1 MTTGGE
7 SHYGRMV
14 QAMDT
19 LAMAF
24 LDPEGRISSW
34 NAGAVRIFG
43 YAADEIVGRPF
54 ESLFMPEQ
62 RAAGRPAQA
71 LDAARQKGSVEE
83 TGWLLVKQD
92 RRVWARTLL
101 EAVRDDA
108 GTQIGY
114 AYMARDIPWP
124 SQDDEMRGNNEKQ
137 FGLLLQGVRDY
148 AIYMLDPQGHVA
160 SWNAGAERI
169 KGYRENEVLG
179 RHFSQFYSEEDADA
193 GKPATNLE
201 IARKEGMYEGEGWRV
216 RKDGSRFWA
225 HVVIDRLTDEHGRIV
240 GFAKITRDVTDKKRA
255 EHELAVAREALFQ
268 AQKTEAIGQLTGGVA
283 HDFNNLLMAV
293 MGNLELLGKW
303 LPDAPRP
310 QSLLDNAM
318 AGAQRGVAL
327 TRRMLAFARRQELY
341 PRPVDVPLLVHGM
354 ADLLRRSLGPEVR
367 VGTRFPL
374 QLPHVL
380 IDANQLELALLN
392 LAVNGRD
399 AMPQGGRL
407 EIGAQAEH
415 VGAGHPTALAPGEYV
430 CLWIADEGHGM
441 DEETIQ
447 RATEPFFTTK
457 GVGKG
462 TGLGLSMAFGLAEQ
476 SGGRLLLHSQLGK
489 GTTVEI
495 WLPVAPAA
503 AVAAATPAPAA
514 PEKEAP
520 DIDLHTDAPL
530 TVLVVDDDEL
540 VLMSTMAMA
549 EDLGCR
555 VHGVTS
561 AEEALAYVE
570 SGSEVDVVVTD
581 QAMPG
586 MTGAR
591 LARLLR
597 ERRPTLPIVL
607 ASGYAELP
615 GVPVPGLVRL
625 GKPFTRRELR
635 RSIDESLA
643 REGVTDHTR

>member
-1 MTTGGE
+1 MSMGGE
-7 SHYGRMV
+7 NNYGQMT
-14 QAMDT
+14 QALDT
-19 LAMAF
+19 LALVF
-24 LDPEGRISSW
+24 LDPQGWIGSW
-34 NAGAVRIFG
+34 NAGAARIFG
-43 YAADEIVGRPF
+43 HAAEEIVGEPF
-54 ESLFMPEQ
+54 EVLFTPES
-62 RAAGRPAQA
+62 RAAGRPTQA
-71 LDAARQKGSVEE
+71 LENARQHGREEE
-83 TGWLLVKQD
+83 TGWRLA
-92 RRVWARTLL
+92 RNGERVWVPPIL
-101 EAVRDDA
+101 EAVRDEA
-108 GTQIGY
+108 GTLLGY
-114 AYMARDIPWP
+114 GHVARDVPR
-124 SQDDEMRGNNEKQ
+124 SSMDEGIFDSSEKQ
-137 FGLLLQGVRDY
+137 FGLLIQGVRDY

-169 KGYRENEVLG
+169 KGYREDEVLG
-179 RHFSQFYSEEDADA
+179 KHFSQFYSPEDANA
-193 GKPATNLE
+193 GRPGGNLE
-201 IARKEGMYEGEGWRV
+201 FARRHGVYEGEGRRV

-225 HVVIDRLTDEHGRIV
+225 HVVIDRLDDAQGRTK
-240 GFAKITRDVTDKKRA
+240 GFAKITRDVSEKKRA
-255 EHELAVAREALFQ
+255 EQELATAREALFQ
-268 AQKTEAIGQLTGGVA
+268 SQKSEAIGQLTGGVA

-318 AGAQRGVAL
+318 AGARRGVAL
-327 TRRMLAFARRQELY
+327 TRRMLAFARRQELH
-341 PRPVDVPLLVHGM
+341 PRRVDVPLLVRGM

-399 AMPQGGRL
+399 AMPQGGWL

-415 VGAGHPTALAPGEYV
+415 VAAGHATALAPGEYV

-462 TGLGLSMAFGLAEQ
+462 TGLGLSMAYGLAEQ
-476 SGGRLLLHSQLGK
+476 SGGRLMLQSQPGK

-495 WLPVAPAA
+495 WLPVAPASLA
-503 AVAAATPAPAA
+503 EAAAPPVREEDAVEPERRAA
-514 PEKEAP
+514 TS
-520 DIDLHTDAPL
+520 LF
-530 TVLVVDDDEL
+530 VLVVDDDEL
-540 VLMSTMAMA
+540 VLLSTMAMA
-549 EDLGCR
+549 EDMGHR
-555 VHGVTS
+555 VHGVTC
-561 AEEALAYVE
+561 AEDALAYVD
-570 SGSEVDVVVTD
+570 GGGEVDVLVTD
-581 QAMPG
+581 HAMPG

-597 ERRPTLPIVL
+597 ERQPTLPIVL

-615 GVPVPGLVRL
+615 DVPVPDLVRL
-625 GKPFTRRELR
+625 GKPFTKRDLH
-635 RSIDESLA
+635 RSIEESVA
-643 REGVTDHTR
+643 REGVTDTP

>member
-1 MTTGGE
+1 MATAGE
-7 SHYGRMV
+7 SIYGRMV
-14 QAMDT
+14 QAIDT
-19 LAMAF
+19 LAMAM
-24 LDPEGRISSW
+24 LDPDGRIASW
-34 NAGAVRIFG
+34 NAGAGRVFG
-43 YAADEIVGRPF
+43 HAAGQIIGQPF
-54 ESLFMPEQ
+54 ETLFTPED
-62 RAAGRPAQA
+62 RAAGRPAHA
-71 LDAARQKGSVEE
+71 LDAARRDGSHEE
-83 TGWLLVKQD
+83 TGWCLGAHD
-92 RRVWARTLL
+92 RRVWARTIL
-101 EAVRDDA
+101 EAVRDEA
-108 GTQIGY
+108 GGLLGY
-114 AYMARDIPWP
+114 AYLARDVPRP
-124 SQDDEMRGNNEKQ
+124 SEGDAMFGSNEKQ
-137 FGLLLQGVRDY
+137 FSLLLQGVRDY
-148 AIYMLDPQGHVA
+148 AIYMLDPQGRVA
-160 SWNAGAERI
+160 SWNAGAQRI
-169 KGYRENEVLG
+169 KGYREAEVLG
-179 RHFSQFYSEEDADA
+179 KHFGQFYTGEDAAA
-193 GKPATNLE
+193 GRPEGNLE
-201 IARKEGMYEGEGWRV
+201 IARRQGMYEGEGWRV
-216 RKDGSRFWA
+216 RKDGTRFWA
-225 HVVIDRLTDEHGRIV
+225 HVVIDRLTDEEGRIV
-240 GFAKITRDVTDKKRA
+240 GFAKITRDVTEKKRA
-255 EHELAVAREALFQ
+255 EQELATAREALFQ

-293 MGNLELLGKW
+293 LGNLELLGKW

-327 TRRMLAFARRQELY
+327 TRRMLAFARRQELH

-354 ADLLRRSLGPEVR
+354 SDLLKRSLGPEVR

-374 QLPHVL
+374 QLPRVL

-415 VGAGHPTALAPGEYV
+415 VAEGHATALPAGEYV

-441 DEETIQ
+441 DAETIK

-462 TGLGLSMAFGLAEQ
+462 TGLGLSMAYGLAEQ
-476 SGGRLLLHSQLGK
+476 SGGRLLLHSQPGK

-503 AVAAATPAPAA
+503 AEAAAPLAA
-514 PEKEAP
+514 PGRDA
-520 DIDLHTDAPL
+520 DADLHTDTPL
-530 TVLVVDDDEL
+530 LVLVVDDDEL

-549 EDLGCR
+549 EDMGYR
-555 VHGVTS
+555 VHGVAS

-570 SGSEVDVVVTD
+570 GGAEVDVVVTD

-597 ERRPTLPIVL
+597 ERHPTLPIVL

-615 GVPVPGLVRL
+615 GMPMPGLVRL

-635 RSIDESLA
+635 RSIDESLI
-643 REGVTDHTR
+643 REGVTDDTR